1 MEPSFLDTPLDR
13 RYHRHTLSGERQ
25 EYQPLAVESI
35 QATLSKS
42 PVGHN
47 IIYLSS
53 VTSTMD
59 AAREQAERGAE
70 EGTVVVAEEQT
81 VGRGRFGRR
90 WVSNAGQDLLFSVLL
105 YPSGWVFSRLSLAI
119 PVAVV
124 RAIRRTCGISPTL
137 KWPNDIRIGEKKVS
151 GILVESAVHGAQIHH
166 AIAGIGINVNMEPDL
181 HPEAGSAITS
191 LAAELESPV
200 SREDLFLA
208 TLTELAMI
216 YDHLR
221 GWDDVQEEW
230 MTSLETL
237 GRQVQVRWGEQ
248 LEEGVA
254 EGVDAEGNLLL
265 RRADGTLITL
275 TAGEVTLQV

>member
-1 MEPSFLDTPLDR
+1 M
-13 RYHRHTLSGERQ
+13 SGKRD
-25 EYQPLAVESI
+25 EYKPLAVESI

-47 IIYLSS
+47 IVYLKS

-59 AAREQAERGAE
+59 AAKELAERGAQ

-81 VGRGRFGRR
+81 LGRGRFGRR
-90 WVSNAGQDLLFSVLL
+90 WASNAGQDLLFSVLL
-105 YPSGWVFSRLSLAI
+105 YPSGWVFSRLSLAV
-119 PVAVV
+119 PVAVL
-124 RAIRRTCGISPTL
+124 RAIRRTCGLSPTV
-137 KWPNDIRIGEKKVS
+137 KWPNDVRIGDKKLC
-151 GILVESAVHGAQIHH
+151 GILVESAVQGAQIHH
-166 AIAGIGINVNMEPDL
+166 AIAGIGINVNLEPAQ
-181 HPEAGSAITS
+181 HPDAGPAITS
-191 LAAELESPV
+191 LAVEMGRPV
-200 SREDLFLA
+200 SRDDLFLA
-208 TLTELAMI
+208 TLTELGAI

-230 MTSLETL
+230 MASLETL

-265 RRADGTLITL
+265 RRADGTLVTL

>member
-1 MEPSFLDTPLDR
+1 MEPSFLDTPLSR
-13 RYHRHTLSGERQ
+13 RYHRHTLSPQRQ
-25 EYQPLAVESI
+25 EYRPLAVESI

-42 PVGHN
+42 LVGHN

-90 WVSNAGQDLLFSVLL
+90 WVSNTGQDLLFSVLL
-105 YPSGWVFSRLSLAI
+105 YPSGWIFSRLSLAV

-137 KWPNDIRIGEKKVS
+137 KWPNDVRIGEKKVS

-166 AIAGIGINVNMEPDL
+166 AIAGIGINVNMKPDL

-191 LAAELESPV
+191 LAAELGSPV

-221 GWDDVQEEW
+221 GWDEVQEEW

>member
-1 MEPSFLDTPLDR
+1 MEPSFLDTLLGR
-13 RYHRHTLSGERQ
+13 RYHRNTLSGERQ

-35 QATLSKS
+35 QTTLGKS

-105 YPSGWVFSRLSLAI
+105 YPSGWVFSRLSLAV

-124 RAIRRTCGISPTL
+124 RAIRRTCGISPAL
-137 KWPNDIRIGEKKVS
+137 KWPNDVRIGDKKVS
-151 GILVESAVHGAQIHH
+151 GILVESAVRGAQIHH
-166 AIAGIGINVNMEPDL
+166 AIAGIGINVNMEPDR
-181 HPEAGSAITS
+181 HPEAGPGITS
-191 LAAELESPV
+191 LAAELGGPV
-200 SREDLFLA
+200 SRDDLLLA
-208 TLTELAMI
+208 TLAELGRI
-216 YDHLR
+216 YNHLR
-221 GWDDVQEEW
+221 GWDDVQGEW

-265 RRADGTLITL
+265 RRADGSLITL

>member
-1 MEPSFLDTPLDR
+1 M
-13 RYHRHTLSGERQ
+13 SGERH

-35 QATLSKS
+35 QDTLSKA

-47 IIYLSS
+47 IIYLPS

-81 VGRGRFGRR
+81 VGRGRFGRP
-90 WVSNAGQDLLFSVLL
+90 WVSTAGQDLLFSIVL
-105 YPSGWVFSRLSLAI
+105 YPGSWVFSRLSLAV
-119 PVAVV
+119 PVAVI

-137 KWPNDIRIGEKKVS
+137 KWPNDVRIGEKKVS
-151 GILVESAVHGAQIHH
+151 GILVESAVQGAQIHH

-181 HPEAGSAITS
+181 HPEAGPAITS
-191 LAAELESPV
+191 LAAELGGPV

-208 TLTELAMI
+208 TLTELGMI